1 MGRCLKFPENHGSG
15 MQLGGRKA
23 LFDGG
28 RFHLSYCATAS
39 ATGTESSTTASG
51 PSRLIATG
59 LDALSSFTASAIRP
73 GYRGLPHARR
83 PHERLIA
90 RGRRAP
96 TNDCNGAHR
105 TTSEVDRSEKSGTT
119 ASPSREGLQRG
130 SNAAVE

>member
-1 MGRCLKFPENHGSG
+1 MRRCLKVPENHGSG
-15 MQLGGRKA
+15 MQFGGRKA

-28 RFHLSYCATAS
+28 RFHLSCCATAS

-73 GYRGLPHARR
+73 AYRGLPHARR

-90 RGRRAP
+90 RA
-96 TNDCNGAHR
+96 DEHR
-105 TTSEVDRSEKSGTT
+105 PMT
-119 ASPSREGLQRG
+119 AMERIALRQKLADLRH
-130 SNAAVE
+130 